1 MLIHRSNTKSHY
13 SCIYGIWSPNI
24 YAEGKAQCRCAR
36 LLGNISCE
44 ANADPSGSRATVQ
57 YTVCVSKDP
66 TMHFY
71 PLEENR
77 FQAGPVVFPQEN
89 YLIQEKQGIA
99 KLFVWV
105 SGG

>member
-1 MLIHRSNTKSHY
+1 MEFGLLTSTLRVRLSVDVLVFWATSAVRLTQILLAVVLQSN
-13 SCIYGIWSPNI
+13 
-24 YAEGKAQCRCAR
+24 
-36 LLGNISCE
+36 
-44 ANADPSGSRATVQ
+44 
-57 YTVCVSKDP
+57 TVCVSKDP